1 MATITATLNITS
13 SDATSES
20 LAISQTDAITV
31 TNPVVNTARESVDTV
46 SATTLVASGK
56 AAITYLYLKN
66 TDATNTLTIR
76 TASASAPYADLSAG
90 EWAFF
95 PVKGTIGC
103 EVIAVGGPV
112 VAEYGYWTQ

>member
-31 TNPVVNTARESVDTV
+31 TNPVVNTARESVDT
-46 SATTLVASGK
+46 ATATVLVDSGK
-56 AAITYLYLKN
+56 AAITYLYIKN

-76 TASASAPYADLSAG
+76 TAAASTAYADISAG

-95 PVKGTIGC
+95 PIKGTVGC
-103 EVIAVGGPV
+103 EVIASGGPV